1 MNGPYPDPT
10 RRRLISLA
18 TILGTMMVALDG
30 TIANVALTH
39 IQSSVSASS
48 EQIIWVLTSYLIA
61 AAIAT
66 PLTGWLADRMGR
78 KKVMV
83 ASVIGFVVASVACAA
98 STNLEELVI
107 FRMLQGVCGAAMIPL
122 GQTVML
128 DINPPERQGK
138 AMAMYGMGSVLG
150 PVIGPTLGGYLTDSF
165 NWRWVF
171 LINVPIGVIAAI
183 GMIVFMSETKP
194 DKTTKF
200 DLLGFTFLSV
210 FIGSLQLLLDRGQ
223 QLDWFSSWEIRLEA
237 IVMAL
242 FGYLTVVQ
250 MFTARNSFVKP
261 AILRDRNF
269 IVGALIS
276 VVLGMVLYAVMALLS
291 PMLQRLMG
299 YPVMLTGIV
308 TAPRGIG
315 TIISMMLVGQV
326 INRVDPRAL
335 IMAGLGIAC
344 VSLFMMS
351 KLSLEMGQS
360 SIVIVGFIQ
369 GLGAGLIFVPASTMV
384 FATLDPALRNE
395 GAALYSL
402 TRSLGGSLAISIM
415 QSLTLRNSGRVEAR
429 LVENIR
435 PDNPIL
441 QMRYPDFDFGQASMV
456 AMVQRQLEAQ
466 AAMVGFLNS
475 YWIMA
480 VLTALSI
487 PFALLM
493 RPSKLSG
500 RGAPMMLAD

>member
-1 MNGPYPDPT
+1 MTAPYPDTT

-48 EQIIWVLTSYLIA
+48 EQIVWVLTSYLIA

-66 PLTGWLADRMGR
+66 PLTGWLADRVGR

-83 ASVIGFVVASVACAA
+83 ASVIGFVIASVACGGA
-98 STNLEELVI
+98 TNLEELVI
-107 FRMLQGVCGAAMIPL
+107 FRMLQGAFGASMIPL

-138 AMAMYGMGSVLG
+138 AMALYGMGSILG

-171 LINVPIGVIAAI
+171 LINLPIGIVAAT
-183 GMIVFMSETKP
+183 GMILFMSETKT
-194 DKTTKF
+194 DKPTKF

-210 FIGSLQLLLDRGQ
+210 FIGAMQLLLDRGQ

-237 IVMAL
+237 IVMIL

-269 IVGALIS
+269 IMGALIS
-276 VVLGMVLYAVMALLS
+276 LVLGMIIYGVLALVS

-299 YPVMLTGIV
+299 YPVMTTGIV

-315 TIISMMLVGQV
+315 TIIAMMFVGQV

-335 IMAGLGIAC
+335 IMAGLSISC
-344 VSLFMMS
+344 ISLFMMAHF
-351 KLSLEMGQS
+351 SLEMGPW
-360 SIVIVGFIQ
+360 SIVTVGFIQ
-369 GLGAGLIFVPASTMV
+369 GLGAGLVFVPTSTMV

-395 GAALYSL
+395 GSALYAL
-402 TRSLGGSLAISIM
+402 TRSLGASVAISYL
-415 QSLTLRNSGRVEAR
+415 QALTIRNAGHVESR
-429 LVENIR
+429 LVEGIR
-435 PDNPIL
+435 PDNPIMA
-441 QMRYPDFDFGQASMV
+441 MRLPDFDFNQPGMVSAVQHQIEQQAGMIGY
-456 AMVQRQLEAQ
+456 LD
-466 AAMVGFLNS
+466 S
-475 YWIMA
+475 YWFLAI
-480 VLTALSI
+480 LTLISI
-487 PFALLM
+487 PLALFM
-493 RPSKLSG
+493 RPSKNRG
-500 RGAPMMLAD
+500 AGAPMVLAD